1 MSKRSGAR
9 AIAVGLN
16 YAHGCGVDMPAR
28 LGIPRR
34 PERFDVAKVG

>member
-9 AIAVGLN
+9 ALAAGVN

-28 LGIPRR
+28 LGILRR